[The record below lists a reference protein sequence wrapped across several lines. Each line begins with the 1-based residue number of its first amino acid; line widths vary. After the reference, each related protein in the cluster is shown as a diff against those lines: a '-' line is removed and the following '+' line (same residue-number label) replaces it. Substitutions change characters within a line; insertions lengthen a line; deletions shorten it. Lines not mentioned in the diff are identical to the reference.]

1 MRRAITALAVLALG
15 AGIAQAQPS
24 DLSNGV
30 FITHHPPGIVDS
42 AMWGSWC
49 PNYAEFA
56 ITTCEEQNPTIPL
69 GEGERGVWYV
79 LGAFD
84 GDKTW
89 CGVEFGLSYIAETV
103 LIDGCGQCPTD
114 ALILPTG
121 DWPGPG
127 SGIAIATTASQW
139 SGNFQPVFWFTSIAY
154 GAGEIQI
161 VANPETGFGGF
172 ANCMTPPTAY
182 PAVCFGALGLY
193 QDGVTCCPVPP
204 LPHACCVGNECVL
217 VYWADECTAQG
228 GIDHPEWATC
238 DGNPCGSHLPN
249 VCCVGHEC
257 FLVWETECAAME
269 GHWLPDVYDC
279 GPPNPCDM
287 YTPAA
292 PTSWGAIKAVFR

>member
-1 MRRAITALAVLALG
+1 MSRALVVLALMGLG
-15 AGIAQAQPS
+15 AGIAHAQPS
-24 DLSNGV
+24 NLSGGI
-30 FITHHPPGIVDS
+30 FICHHVPHTDWTVGPPYCYDYED
-42 AMWGSWC
+42 
-49 PNYAEFA
+49 YA
-56 ITTCEEQNPTIPL
+56 ISSCEEQVSQISDQRAL
-69 GEGERGVWYV
+69 WYV
-79 LGAFD
+79 LAYFPT
-84 GDKTW
+84 GDKVW

-127 SGIAIATTASQW
+127 SGIAIATTSSYW

-154 GAGEIQI
+154 SAGEIQI

-172 ANCMTPPTAY
+172 ANCVTPPTAY

-193 QDGVTCCPVPP
+193 QDGVTCCPPP
-204 LPHACCVGNECVL
+204 TLPHACCVGNECVL

-238 DGNPCGSHLPN
+238 DGNPCGSYLPN

-257 FLVWETECAAME
+257 FLVWETECAAMQ
-269 GHWLPDVYDC
+269 GHWLPDLYTC